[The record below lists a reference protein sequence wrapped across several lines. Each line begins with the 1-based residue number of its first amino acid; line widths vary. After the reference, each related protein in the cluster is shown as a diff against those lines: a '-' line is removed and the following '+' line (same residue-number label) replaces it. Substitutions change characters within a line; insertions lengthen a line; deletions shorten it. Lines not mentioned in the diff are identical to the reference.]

1 MQKPINI
8 PVVPAP
14 TEQVAASNCDGNELV
29 ALMVLGDS
37 MEPEFIEGEVLV
49 IEMNGVVGEGAFV
62 VAETAEEGFIFR
74 QLIRDEQ
81 DGWQLHALNAA
92 YPDIALSGLKSIKG
106 VVTQK
111 KKPGRRKAMKYY
123 GTGV

>member
-14 TEQVAASNCDGNELV
+14 TEQEVTSNCDGNEIV

-49 IEMNGVVGEGAFV
+49 IETNAAAGEGAFV
-62 VAETAEEGFIFR
+62 IAEVPEEGFIFR

-111 KKPGRRKAMKYY
+111 KKPGRRKAVKYY
-123 GTGV
+123 GAGL

>member
-8 PVVPAP
+8 PVVPA
-14 TEQVAASNCDGNELV
+14 EQEAASSCEEFELV

-37 MEPEFIEGEVLV
+37 MEPEFIEGEILV
-49 IEMNGVVGEGAFV
+49 IEMNGVADEGAFV
-62 VAETAEEGFIFR
+62 VAETAEEGIIFR

-81 DGWQLHALNAA
+81 DAWQLHALNAA
-92 YPDIALSGLKSIKG
+92 YPDISIPGLKSIKG

-111 KKPGRRKAMKYY
+111 KKPGRRKAVKYY
-123 GTGV
+123 GEEL

>member
-1 MQKPINI
+1 MQKPISI
-8 PVVPAP
+8 PINPAP
-14 TEQVAASNCDGNELV
+14 TGEVAASNCDGSELV

-49 IEMNGVVGEGAFV
+49 IETNAPADEGAFV
-62 VAETAEEGFIFR
+62 IAEVPEEGFIFR
-74 QLIRDEQ
+74 QLMRDEQ

-92 YPDIALSGLKSIKG
+92 YPDIPIPGLKSIKG

-111 KKPGRRKAMKYY
+111 KKPGRRRAVNYY
-123 GTGV
+123 GTEL